1 MAQPHKGERQ
11 TVTSKIP
18 RKDSEK
24 LDAVVALT
32 SESKSEIVARLLHEW
47 LDSVDLDQLRAGAG
61 YSQEALLMRTAS

>member
-1 MAQPHKGERQ
+1 MAQPHKGDRQ

-18 RKDSEK
+18 RKDSDK

-47 LDSVDLDQLRAGAG
+47 LDSVDLDQLRAGYG
-61 YSQEALLMRTAS
+61 QEALLMRADS